1 MGMESY
7 NIMILPE
14 NVNIVREKEYW
25 KLCGTTEI
33 FVSVIENE
41 LKKLCINSSKNN
53 EYILNQ
59 CGDIKMYKDK
69 MLFQGFEL
77 RGCFSYLEGGV
88 KICYEFYEF
97 WKDIV
102 PLNIFVLNELINIEN
117 ENDLYETICYMYSE
131 KINIF
136 KKQYGDIEL
145 KVTSGNFYQ
154 EIRRRKKWYY
164 KIFSL
169 VRSGK
174 P

>member
-1 MGMESY
+1 M
-7 NIMILPE
+7 
-14 NVNIVREKEYW
+14 R
-25 KLCGTTEI
+25 
-33 FVSVIENE
+33 
-41 LKKLCINSSKNN
+41 
-53 EYILNQ
+53 
-59 CGDIKMYKDK
+59 
-69 MLFQGFEL
+69 
-77 RGCFSYLEGGV
+77 
-88 KICYEFYEF
+88 
-97 WKDIV
+97 KDIV

>member
-59 CGDIKMYKDK
+59 CVDIKMYKDK

-77 RGCFSYLEGGV
+77 GGCFSYLEGGV

-117 ENDLYETICYMYSE
+117 ENDLYETICYNCKS
-131 KINIF
+131 
-136 KKQYGDIEL
+136 
-145 KVTSGNFYQ
+145 
-154 EIRRRKKWYY
+154 RKMRNTH
-164 KIFSL
+164 F
-169 VRSGK
+169 RT
-174 P
+174 

>member
-59 CGDIKMYKDK
+59 CVDIKMYKDT

-77 RGCFSYLEGGV
+77 
-88 KICYEFYEF
+88 
-97 WKDIV
+97 
-102 PLNIFVLNELINIEN
+102 
-117 ENDLYETICYMYSE
+117 
-131 KINIF
+131 
-136 KKQYGDIEL
+136 
-145 KVTSGNFYQ
+145 
-154 EIRRRKKWYY
+154 
-164 KIFSL
+164 
-169 VRSGK
+169 
-174 P
+174 